1 MTKGANAEEHIME
14 IMGDLL
20 LSEARAYIRVY
31 GRVQGVGYR
40 FFTERHAR
48 RLGLKGYVRN
58 LSDGS
63 VEVVVEGDRVRIEEL
78 IERLRKGP
86 LLAKVERIDVR
97 WEKPK
102 GEFFT
107 FTILF

>member
-14 IMGDLL
+14 IVGDLL